1 MKRGLKRCLSMLVL
15 ACVAAWSAGPAM
27 ARDDADVRT
36 LAQLSGLS
44 QDQVRMLLHAR
55 TPYAESRHAFSR
67 IEAKFVAAIGE
78 RQYRDLLAGQPVRFL
93 REVDGRPVAYLV
105 QIAAR

>member
-1 MKRGLKRCLSMLVL
+1 MKRGLKRCLPVLVL
-15 ACVAAWSAGPAM
+15 ACLAAVSAGPAM

-55 TPYAESRHAFSR
+55 TPYAESRYAFSR
-67 IEAKFVAAIGE
+67 IEARFVAAIGE
-78 RQYRDLLAGQPVRFL
+78 REYRDLMAGRPVRLL
-93 REVDGRPVAYLV
+93 REVDGRRVAYV
-105 QIAAR
+105 VRVAAG